1 MTLEKQLTKLIESSH
16 GNDYA
21 VVLRHGIQGPTV
33 QLPISRLR
41 ETLHIWNDMGE
52 RSCKVLLNLHTT
64 NVVILPI
71 LSLLKQINPYE
82 LIRDVSLPVLTSAW
96 QRTFKIQ

>member
-1 MTLEKQLTKLIESSH
+1 MTLENQLTKLIESNY

-21 VVLRHGIQGPTV
+21 VVLRYGQGPAV
-33 QLPISRLR
+33 QLPITRLR
-41 ETLHIWNDMGE
+41 ETLRVWNDTGE
-52 RSCKVLLNLHTT
+52 RSCEALLKLHFT
-64 NVVILPI
+64 NVIILPI

-82 LIRDVSLPVLTSAW
+82 LIRDVNPKVLTGAW